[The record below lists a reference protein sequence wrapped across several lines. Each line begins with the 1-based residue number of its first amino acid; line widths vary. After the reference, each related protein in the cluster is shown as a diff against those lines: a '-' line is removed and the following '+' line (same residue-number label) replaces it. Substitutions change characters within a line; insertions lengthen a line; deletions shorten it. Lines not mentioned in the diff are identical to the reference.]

1 MVQSHVGCGWILYLR
16 LLKDTTSARK
26 PHHSLSAAPS
36 SSRRIQRLLHTKTH
50 KSYIK
55 STQHFIFIPTSM
67 KRKKQTGK
75 KRLDRITEG
84 TSCSVRLQTV
94 SSLLLLPHLLH
105 PVKKKKKTVQVDH
118 NILMLTKTFGLK
130 RNKLWKQL
138 WFRLCCT

>member
-1 MVQSHVGCGWILYLR
+1 MDFIPSFI
-16 LLKDTTSARK
+16 KDNFCQEATSQ
-26 PHHSLSAAPS
+26 PFS
-36 SSRRIQRLLHTKTH
+36 SSVIQPENSEIVTTKTH
-50 KSYIK
+50 KSYHIK

-105 PVKKKKKTVQVDH
+105 PVKKNKKKKTVQVDH